1 MRFETGLKPGDKI
14 DNRKLTE
21 IFRCS
26 TQGGMR
32 RSHRT
37 DSLVLVSDHTRGIYD
52 DRWVSNDILHFSG
65 IGLDGDQDI
74 NFAQNKTLAES
85 KTNGVGVYL
94 FEVYEKGTYL
104 FRGRIK
110 LHCRPYQ
117 TLQPD
122 RHNRLRNVWIFPL
135 KIERVDA
142 QYKVPQRL
150 LIKKQVIKEKAAKRL
165 SDKALFLRAV
175 HANKQPITRQVDSSA
190 YEKNVYVSELA
201 KRRAD
206 GVCQLCDQPAPF
218 LTKNG
223 EPYLECHHIVRL
235 AKGGEDTI
243 ENTVA
248 LCPNCNKNMHF
259 LNQKAD
265 VKKLKEAARKN
276 CCQLTIDG
284 KSIYV

>member
-1 MRFETGLKPGDKI
+1 MRFETGLKPGVQI

-21 IFRCS
+21 IFKCS

-52 DRWVSNDILHFSG
+52 DRWVSNDILHYTG
-65 IGLDGDQDI
+65 IGLDGDQNI
-74 NFAQNKTLAES
+74 NFAKNKTLAES
-85 KTNGVGVYL
+85 KKNGVGIYL
-94 FEVYEKGTYL
+94 FEVYEKGKYL
-104 FRGRIK
+104 FRGQIM
-110 LHCRPYQ
+110 LHSRPYQ

-122 RHNRLRNVWIFPL
+122 RHNRLRKVWMFPL
-135 KIERVDA
+135 KIKNMDA

-150 LIKKQVIKEKAAKRL
+150 LNRKYMIKERAAKRL

-235 AKGGEDTI
+235 AKGGEDSI

-248 LCPNCNKNMHF
+248 LCPNCNKKMHY

-265 VKKLKEAARKN
+265 VNKLKEAAQKN

-284 KSIYV
+284 KTIFV